1 MTTIPEPVAIQLW
14 SREPLTDAKRAELE
28 QILKGGDAPCAAH
41 AEESP
46 DTQTYTGNTVDALRN
61 QPGSDAAPTSE
72 PLSAAV
78 PPEPEIG
85 MRWYRP
91 SDSTI
96 HEWDGKKWKAV
107 FKDDPRAPWQDKAR
121 SIEEIKR
128 LCGRLS
134 QFCGAPI
141 YISKVR
147 AALAEAG
154 VIKGKPQPKKRRI
167 KRRRKRA

>member
-28 QILKGGDAPCAAH
+28 QILGGDEKCAVPAMTCGVEPVSQSAPSIRSA
-41 AEESP
+41 
-46 DTQTYTGNTVDALRN
+46 
-61 QPGSDAAPTSE
+61 SDAAPTSE
-72 PLSAAV
+72 PLSSAV
-78 PPEPEIG
+78 P
-85 MRWYRP
+85 W
-91 SDSTI
+91 
-96 HEWDGKKWKAV
+96 A
-107 FKDDPRAPWQDKAR
+107 DKGA
-121 SIEEIKR
+121 SVDEIKR
-128 LCGRLS
+128 LCGRLA

-147 AALAEAG
+147 TALAEAG